1 MEWQIIQTEEEIQ
14 PLIEMSK
21 RHPVLFFKHSTRCS
35 ISNTAKSRLE
45 RLWPQLNSHSIL
57 AVYIDVLT
65 NRASSSLLSSIASV
79 KHESPQAILFHNG
92 QCIYHQSHLGIE
104 LEEMLKVIKNN

>member
-1 MEWQIIQTEEEIQ
+1 MEWQIIQTEAEIQ
-14 PLIEMSK
+14 PLIEMSN

-45 RLWPQLNSHSIL
+45 KLWPQLSTHSIL

-65 NRASSSLLSSIASV
+65 NRASSALLSSIASV
-79 KHESPQAILFHNG
+79 EHESPQAILFHNG
-92 QCIYHQSHLGIE
+92 QCVYHQSHLGIDV
-104 LEEMLKVIKNN
+104 EEMLKAIENN